1 MSENKTALAMNHALP
16 ALRISSRGLPAQE
29 ALRLWSGAIAQ
40 LRAELTVDAC
50 DHIFVDVSAWLI
62 GSSILC
68 TNHVSPACLSRAAE
82 QLIPGPQG
90 HVSLFHIVGGE
101 WEGEIGGQPVSLGA
115 GDLFCLESSQ
125 GFRLSHSW
133 SRFVVLVVP
142 REALSSLMSRI
153 PPLHG
158 ERLTSPSA
166 HVLAAHL
173 SALSRHAPSLGQD
186 EATSMGRGTLALVSA
201 ALREIEDRH
210 LPEREREPMTPTLR
224 IRVERHIEQNLSS
237 NALTPEAIAR
247 DLHIPRSSLYRA
259 FAPLGG
265 ISSYIQTRR
274 LDTACALLRHP
285 EEHRSMGE
293 LAEALGFDST
303 ASFSKAFRR
312 RFGCSPREARSK
324 GLPTL
329 GNTRTMFEAW
339 LQLQPAILP
348 PPRDGTSSAFPP
360 AEG

>member
-1 MSENKTALAMNHALP
+1 MSENETALAMSHALP
-16 ALRISSRGLPAQE
+16 ALRISSQGIGPEE
-29 ALRLWSGAIAQ
+29 ALRLWRGAIAQ
-40 LRAELTVDAC
+40 LRAELTVEAC
-50 DHIFVDVSAWLI
+50 DDASVDVSAWLI

-68 TNHVSPACLSRAAE
+68 TCHVSPAGLSRAAE
-82 QLIPGPQG
+82 QLIPGPHG
-90 HVSLFHIVGGE
+90 HVSLFQIVSGD
-101 WEGEIGGQPVSLGA
+101 WEGEIAGQPVSLGA

-125 GFRLSHSW
+125 GFRLSHSR
-133 SRFVVLVVP
+133 SRFVVLVIP

-158 ERLTSPSA
+158 ERLTSPSGS
-166 HVLAAHL
+166 VLAAHL
-173 SALSRHAPSLGQD
+173 AALSRHAPSLGQD
-186 EATSMGRGTLALVSA
+186 EAARMGRGTLALVSA

-210 LPEREREPMTPTLR
+210 LPEREREPMAPTLR
-224 IRVERHIEQNLSS
+224 VRVERHIEQNLSS
-237 NALTPEAIAR
+237 NELTPEAIAR
-247 DLHIPRSSLYRA
+247 DLQIPRSSLYRA
-259 FAPLGG
+259 FTPLGG

-274 LDTACALLRHP
+274 LDTACALLLHP
-285 EEHRSMGE
+285 EEHRSVGE

-312 RFGCSPREARSK
+312 RFGCSPREARST

-348 PPRDGTSSAFPP
+348 PPRESASSAVPP
-360 AEG
+360 TEG